1 MCVRARVRAWA
12 GGTVMRWCVTV
23 RLYLSVHCVQV
34 TIGRVP
40 GIARLLAVQERQSD
54 ETRAARAEHD
64 RLEAARAL

>member
-1 MCVRARVRAWA
+1 
-12 GGTVMRWCVTV
+12 MRWCVTV